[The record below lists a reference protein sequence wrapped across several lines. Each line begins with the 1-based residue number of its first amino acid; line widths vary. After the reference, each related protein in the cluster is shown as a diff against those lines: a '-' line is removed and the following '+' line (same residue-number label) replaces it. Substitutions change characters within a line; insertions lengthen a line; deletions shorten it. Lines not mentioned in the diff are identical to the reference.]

1 LSETEWAVLLCGA
14 WILFHVIVVVR
25 FSSSR
30 SLDEYPVE
38 PPADA
43 PLVSVIVP
51 ARNEARN
58 IGRCVR
64 HLLGAKYPNFEVIV
78 VDDHST
84 DGTGDIVRAIGKEDG
99 RGLVR
104 LLDAPPLPEGW
115 FGKQWACQSGA
126 AEARG
131 SLLLFTDA
139 DTAHGPE
146 LLPRSVNASR
156 ARGSALFTV
165 AGRQEMGTFWEKVI
179 QPFVFAILLSRYGS
193 LEAMAGTKKPRN
205 AIANGQFL
213 LFTREAYDALG
224 KHEVVRAHVAEDMM
238 LAQMC
243 VRAGMPAHMMLG
255 RDHLSTRMYT
265 SLAEIRRGW
274 GKNLWAAGRD
284 SLPGGELLQPLFR
297 VIFPLPALVALL
309 PTAVLLAVLVGDASP
324 SIVTAAWVAQGV
336 TLLFWIGVYTFS
348 HLAPWWALTYPLA
361 AMVFAWMLGEAAWRG
376 ARVEWKGRHYVSKS

>member
-1 LSETEWAVLLCGA
+1 LTDTQWAVLLCGA
-14 WILFHVIVVVR
+14 WTLFHVIVVVR
-25 FSSSR
+25 FMSSR
-30 SLDEYPVE
+30 SLDEHSAE

-104 LLDAPPLPEGW
+104 VLDAPPLPEGW

-139 DTAHGPE
+139 DTAHGPA
-146 LLPRSVNASR
+146 LLARSVNALR

-165 AGRQEMGTFWEKVI
+165 AGKQEMVTFWEKVI
-179 QPFVFAILLSRYGS
+179 QPFVFAILMSRYGS
-193 LEAMAGTKKPRN
+193 LEAMARTRNPRN

-213 LFTREAYDALG
+213 LFTRAAYDALG

-243 VRAGMPAHMMLG
+243 VRAGLPAHMELG

-265 SLAEIRRGW
+265 SLGEIRRGW

-284 SLPGGELLQPLFR
+284 SLPGGEALQPLFR

-309 PTAVLLAVLVGDASP
+309 PTVVLNAVLVGGAAP
-324 SIVTAAWVAQGV
+324 SVVTAAWIAQAV
-336 TLLFWIGVYTFS
+336 TMLYWIGVYTFS
-348 HLAPWWALTYPLA
+348 RLAPWWALTYPLA
-361 AMVFAWMLGEAAWRG
+361 AVVFAWMLGEAAWRG
-376 ARVEWKGRHYVSKS
+376 ARVEWKGRQYVSKS